1 MMNKTMIRVIC
12 IVMAALMVLSA
23 GAVVLQVIGG

>member
-1 MMNKTMIRVIC
+1 MMSKAMMRVIC

>member
-1 MMNKTMIRVIC
+1 MMSKAMIRVIC
-12 IVMAALMVLSA
+12 IVLAALMVLSA

>member
-1 MMNKTMIRVIC
+1 MMSKAMIRVIC

-23 GAVVLQVIGG
+23 GAVVLQVLGG

>member
-1 MMNKTMIRVIC
+1 MMSKAMIRVIC